1 MEITWIGN
9 TSFLIKN
16 CLGKKILLDPIQ
28 LYPYI
33 QKYDLNPDIITFS
46 HTHNEE
52 FINDYIGSNCKIIN
66 SVSKFENSFSKIQG
80 IPSYRDNFHGY
91 KRGENIIYLLEIDG
105 FRLAHLGSLGHIL
118 KDESIKTLSD
128 LDFLFIPIG
137 GHFCLDGYS
146 AAKLALTLKPKY
158 IIPMCFKSSSSY
170 FYLNGP
176 LSFLSSIKNVVA
188 HNSTS
193 INTNELSFHNKS
205 TVIFLEEIIKNR

>member
-52 FINDYIGSNCKIIN
+52 IISDYIGSNYKIIN
-66 SVSKFENSFSKIQG
+66 SISKFENSFIKIQG
-80 IPSYRDNFHGY
+80 FLSYRDNFHGF

-118 KDESIKTLSD
+118 NDDLVKELSD

-137 GHFCLDGYS
+137 GHFLLDGHS
-146 AAKLALTLKPKY
+146 AAKIALTLKPKY
-158 IIPMCFKSSSSY
+158 VIPMSFKSSSNY

-176 LSFLSSIKNVVA
+176 LSFLSSIKNAVA
-188 HNSTS
+188 YNSTS
-193 INTNELSFHNKS
+193 IYTNELSFHNKPS
-205 TVIFLEEIIKNR
+205 VIFLEEIIKNR